1 MIKILRK
8 NKEKA
13 RQFKKEEIP
22 KLRYGM
28 VHSLFG
34 DTEGVSIVMNQIEEV
49 LNRNLK
55 VPLRN
60 INYLIGKSKIK
71 SKRITENELLWTKNE
86 VNRLMVENYSLG
98 YGGGSNEKIEETITK
113 AKEAIRRFVNKN
125 KINVLISHNSSHPVN
140 FISSVALSRYYRD
153 ELIKGNKT
161 PKYILWWHDSHLERK
176 EFLNP
181 PKDVENYLL
190 QGVPGPFIE
199 YILFINSLQFKE
211 ARKYLKK
218 LDLRDPGF
226 YKRIETNQDI
236 IYNTTDTFI
245 EKFGDLQTDKFNESV
260 DNFMKDFK
268 VENLLGSKELKLSE
282 VLFCLQH
289 TRVMGRKRIDFAL
302 EFCYELLE
310 KLKKRGR
317 YKAIYFLISG
327 QDPDGSKKK
336 LVQFNKEL
344 QEKYGHENLFLVF
357 AEDYYSKTKLTFEE
371 YPKVFAKLKAITTY
385 FSEVEGFGNNL
396 LEVLASGLI
405 PIVYTYPV
413 FKRDISKCDFKLID
427 FNRFQLSPVKIK
439 ETVDLIFDE
448 DKRRKWVNHN
458 LNVLK
463 KNFNHDLIGV
473 KLVQAI
479 TSERGHK

>member
-1 MIKILRK
+1 MMKLLRR

-13 RQFKKEEIP
+13 RQFKREEIP
-22 KLRYGM
+22 KLKYGM
-28 VHSLFG
+28 IHSLFG
-34 DTEGVSIVMNQIEEV
+34 DPEGVSIVMNQIEEV
-49 LNRNLK
+49 LNKNLK
-55 VPLRN
+55 VPLKN

-71 SKRITENELLWTKNE
+71 SKRITESELLWTKNE
-86 VNRLMVENYSLG
+86 VNRLMVENYKTG
-98 YGGGSNEKIEETITK
+98 YGGGSSEKIEETINK
-113 AKEAIRRFVNKN
+113 AKEVIRRFIRKN

-153 ELIKGNKT
+153 ELSKGNKT
-161 PKYILWWHDSHLERK
+161 PKYVLWWHDSHLERK
-176 EFLNP
+176 DFLDP

-190 QGVPGPFIE
+190 QGVPGLFVE
-199 YILFINSLQFKE
+199 YILFINSLQFKK

-218 LDLRDPGF
+218 LDHRDPGF
-226 YKRIETNQDI
+226 YKRMETNHDI
-236 IYNTTDTFI
+236 IYNTTDVFI
-245 EKFGDLQTDKFNESV
+245 EKFGDLQTDKFSETV

-289 TRVMGRKRIDFAL
+289 TRVMDRKRIDFAL

-310 KLKKRGR
+310 KLRKKGR

-327 QDPDGSKKK
+327 HDPDKKRGK
-336 LVQFNKEL
+336 LIQLNKEL
-344 QEKYGHENLFLVF
+344 QEKYGHENIFLVF
-357 AEDYYSKTKLTFEE
+357 AEDYYDKTKLTFEE

-413 FKRDISKCDFKLID
+413 FRKDISKCDFKLIT
-427 FNRFQLSPVKIK
+427 FNKFQLSPVKIK
-439 ETVDLIFDE
+439 ETIDLIFDE

>member
-1 MIKILRK
+1 
-8 NKEKA
+8 
-13 RQFKKEEIP
+13 
-22 KLRYGM
+22 
-28 VHSLFG
+28 
-34 DTEGVSIVMNQIEEV
+34 
-49 LNRNLK
+49 
-55 VPLRN
+55 
-60 INYLIGKSKIK
+60 
-71 SKRITENELLWTKNE
+71 
-86 VNRLMVENYSLG
+86 
-98 YGGGSNEKIEETITK
+98 
-113 AKEAIRRFVNKN
+113 
-125 KINVLISHNSSHPVN
+125 
-140 FISSVALSRYYRD
+140 
-153 ELIKGNKT
+153 
-161 PKYILWWHDSHLERK
+161 
-176 EFLNP
+176 
-181 PKDVENYLL
+181 
-190 QGVPGPFIE
+190 
-199 YILFINSLQFKE
+199 
-211 ARKYLKK
+211 
-218 LDLRDPGF
+218 
-226 YKRIETNQDI
+226 
-236 IYNTTDTFI
+236 
-245 EKFGDLQTDKFNESV
+245 
-260 DNFMKDFK
+260 
-268 VENLLGSKELKLSE
+268 LLGSKELKLSE

-458 LNVLK
+458 LDVLK